1 MDEKKRAPKCS
12 GCGWKHSDH
21 SFGQVGPYCAGPE
34 KEQHDNLI
42 DDDLPMIKTQVEP
55 AVKFRPREQGETNE
69 KKMSDQLE
77 NSGDS
82 DDEDHIIALLQE
94 RLQNLS
100 IHEEKIRKQRI
111 IEELRYKITVKE
123 QNLEELE
130 RSKIPVDSQRRSVLF
145 APGFG
150 GISGAQAL
158 TNKELKKLI
167 PEKINTPL
175 DELLQSQEDGN
186 VEVTGAG
193 RRWNQSRTVRTNLG
207 IPTRENQVQSLG
219 LPLEV
224 CGEASAEPNFIPNIP
239 DQADLFLAPMNNKGI
254 FKALLIPDFVSKI
267 VPDVDES
274 VINLGPRAKLSVSYG
289 LQKPKL
295 SDITLSEFNVANT
308 RILYRLIETGQLSSH
323 SDIKAYLCYT
333 VKINELTAK
342 FRWQNVLK
350 YDEEFRQL
358 QAKHS
363 LPWTLTTIIYTLNC

>member
-1 MDEKKRAPKCS
+1 
-12 GCGWKHSDH
+12 
-21 SFGQVGPYCAGPE
+21 
-34 KEQHDNLI
+34 
-42 DDDLPMIKTQVEP
+42 MIKSQVEP
-55 AVKFRPREQGETNE
+55 TVKFRPREQGEPNE
-69 KKMSDQLE
+69 KKMISDQLE
-77 NSGDS
+77 NSSDF
-82 DDEDHIIALLQE
+82 DDEDYEIALLQE

-100 IHEEKIRKQRI
+100 IHEEKIRKKRI

-130 RSKIPVDSQRRSVLF
+130 CSKIPVDSQRRSVLST
-145 APGFG
+145 PGFG
-150 GISGAQAL
+150 GIFGAQAL

-175 DELLQSQEDGN
+175 DELLQNQEDGN

-224 CGEASAEPNFIPNIP
+224 CGEASAELNFIPNIP
-239 DQADLFLAPMNNKGI
+239 DQADLFPATMNNKGI
-254 FKALLIPDFVSKI
+254 FKALLIPDFVSKL
-267 VPDVDES
+267 VPEVDES
-274 VINLGPRAKLSVSYG
+274 VINLGPRTKLSVSYG
-289 LQKPKL
+289 LQRPKL
-295 SDITLSEFNVANT
+295 SEITLSEFNVANT
-308 RILYRLIETGQLSSH
+308 HILYRLIETGQLSSY
-323 SDIKAYLCYT
+323 SNIKAYLCYT
-333 VKINELTAK
+333 VKINELAAK

-363 LPWTLTTIIYTLNC
+363 LPWTYDSYHLHTKLLSPLGLGSPNS

>member
-1 MDEKKRAPKCS
+1 MNAFISSWFRFSIQDGVSSRSSFVSCS
-12 GCGWKHSDH
+12 SLVVSKSASKGEEVISFFLFV
-21 SFGQVGPYCAGPE
+21 SFGLLKMFGHIFVNVTSFWYTLSNDRLGRS
-34 KEQHDNLI
+34 
-42 DDDLPMIKTQVEP
+42 LPKHVLP
-55 AVKFRPREQGETNE
+55 PPPHA
-69 KKMSDQLE
+69 
-77 NSGDS
+77 
-82 DDEDHIIALLQE
+82 
-94 RLQNLS
+94 QNL
-100 IHEEKIRKQRI
+100 
-111 IEELRYKITVKE
+111 L
-123 QNLEELE
+123 
-130 RSKIPVDSQRRSVLF
+130 SVLS

-175 DELLQSQEDGN
+175 NELLQNQEDGN

-267 VPDVDES
+267 VREVDES

-295 SDITLSEFNVANT
+295 SDITVIDKT
-308 RILYRLIETGQLSSH
+308 
-323 SDIKAYLCYT
+323 
-333 VKINELTAK
+333 
-342 FRWQNVLK
+342 
-350 YDEEFRQL
+350 
-358 QAKHS
+358 
-363 LPWTLTTIIYTLNC
+363 